1 MEAKIEIITPEL
13 AEIYLGKNSNN
24 YRKISRQIVLA
35 YAADM
40 KTGNWK
46 LNGEAIKF
54 NESGFLVDGQHRL
67 NAVVRSGV
75 SVPMLVIRGVE
86 DDVQTYDIGKGRS
99 VAEIASAQSLSYSV
113 SNLATIGA
121 ASLLFRCVGNGI
133 VAKQQILELIKNEED
148 LWSTAYLLT
157 TVGNSKTRIAKKAAI
172 ILAVYVLLLQRQ
184 DEQELSLFFRV
195 VNTGF
200 PVQDRDCSPAIVL
213 RNYLLSDKARAD
225 SRANTGKFTAFSATL
240 NAFKDFVD
248 GSTRKK
254 MYRLEESHIAMLQK
268 LRDEKFRT

>member
-1 MEAKIEIITPEL
+1 MEANIEIITPEL
-13 AEIYLGKNSNN
+13 AEVYLGKNSNN

-54 NESGFLVDGQHRL
+54 NKSGFLVDGQHRL

-113 SNLATIGA
+113 SNLDTIGA

-172 ILAVYVLLLQRQ
+172 ILAVYVLLLQKQ

-213 RNYLLSDKARAD
+213 RNYLLSDKARVD
-225 SRANTGKFTAFSATL
+225 SRSNTGKFTAFSATL